1 MSGNGATYDVVVV
14 GGGSN
19 GLVAAARLGQA
30 GLRVLVL
37 EREETLGGQGRVL
50 EFAPGFR
57 AAALR
62 MDAGWAPEPIVR
74 ALRMDGLERAE
85 HPGLSVQ
92 AEPGAFLTI
101 PADPRAAAEAIARH
115 SPADAKKWPEFT
127 ALLRRLS
134 GFLEALYL
142 APAPDIGAS
151 SAGELLPLLDLGRR
165 FRALGRT
172 DMVEFLRALPL
183 SVWEMMDDRFAWAPL
198 KAAVAAGGIQHHQQG
213 PRSGGTGYVLLHHLV
228 GAPEGAV
235 RGRAPWR
242 AGPEAFTLA
251 AERAARRNRVT
262 IRTGAALARIE
273 VKDDAV
279 RGVTLAG
286 GEEIP
291 VRAVLSTANPAR
303 TILDH
308 VDPVW
313 LDPEFLHEL
322 ENVRHRGC
330 AAYVLYALESLPEI
344 PGIAS
349 AEALQGVVSLTPDIV
364 SLERAADAA
373 KYGTVSENPHV
384 EFTVP
389 SLRWPGLAPAGK
401 HVLVAKAQYAPYR
414 LRDAAP
420 WHDAL
425 RDSLADRVTA
435 AIAAVS
441 PCFQSRIV
449 ACVALSPR
457 DLEER
462 FHLREGAT
470 SHGELGLD
478 QILFMRPVAG
488 WGGHKTPIGGL
499 YWGGSGTHP
508 GPGVLGGGGWLAAK
522 RILRDLKRT

>member
-1 MSGNGATYDVVVV
+1 MSGGGALYDVVVV

-30 GLRVLVL
+30 GLRVLL
-37 EREETLGGQGRVL
+37 IEREESLGGQSRIV

-57 AAALR
+57 AAPLR
-62 MDAGWAPEPIVR
+62 MDAGWVPDSIVR
-74 ALRMDGLERAE
+74 ALAMDGLERAE
-85 HPGLSVQ
+85 HPGISIQ
-92 AEPGAFLTI
+92 AEPGTFLTLA
-101 PADPRAAAEAIARH
+101 ADPRAAAEAMARH
-115 SPADAKKWPEFT
+115 APTDAKTWPEFT

-134 GFLEALYL
+134 GFLETLYL
-142 APAPDIGAS
+142 APAPDIGTS
-151 SAGELLPLLDLGRR
+151 SAGELLPLLELGRR
-165 FRALGRT
+165 FRGLGRT

-183 SVWEMMDDRFAWAPL
+183 NVWEMMDDRFTWAPL
-198 KAAVAAGGIQHHQQG
+198 KAAVAAGGIQGHQQG

-228 GAPEGAV
+228 GAPAGAV
-235 RGRAPWR
+235 RGRSPWR
-242 AGPEAFTLA
+242 AGPDAFTLA

-262 IRTGAALARIE
+262 IRTGAALARID

-291 VRAVLSTANPAR
+291 VRAVLSTANPAQ

-322 ENVRHRGC
+322 QNVRHRGC
-330 AAYVLYALESLPEI
+330 TSYVLYALESLPEI
-344 PGIAS
+344 PGLVS
-349 AEALQGVVSLTPDIV
+349 TEALQGIVSLTRDIV
-364 SLERAADAA
+364 FLERAADAA

-384 EFTVP
+384 EFVVP
-389 SLRWPGLAPAGK
+389 SLRWPHLAPAGK

-414 LRDAAP
+414 LRQGTAWDG
-420 WHDAL
+420 AL
-425 RDSLADRVTA
+425 RDSLADRVTT

-441 PCFQSRIV
+441 PCFQSRI
-449 ACVALSPR
+449 AARVALSPR

-462 FHLREGAT
+462 FHLREGAA

-478 QILFMRPVAG
+478 QILFMRPVAD
-488 WGGHKTPIGGL
+488 WAGHKTPIDGL

-508 GPGVLGGGGWLAAK
+508 GPGVLGGAGWLAAK